1 MSITRIQNDPI
12 YSLPFLYI
20 QGLNLSISSTTI
32 IGISPGQC
40 RDSTDSIDMPVSYP
54 DLQGITFPA
63 TQYLNYLPGIFINS
77 AVNGAN
83 GLDQGTLAASS
94 QYAVYLIGDSRGYN
108 PVAGLLSL
116 TSNIAP
122 KLPFG
127 YDSMRLLGFQATG
140 AGSTFVY
147 ATSKPQNYVNALT
160 YLLQPPISVLS
171 GGNAVTFTAINL
183 SSAVPTTT
191 LQNIVVT
198 MLVTFIPSSSNDIV
212 QFRPTGSSVTTNL
225 RNIVGITAG
234 IAQTQYLT
242 VIAGVG
248 ASVPSIDYSVT
259 SASDSVSVSIV
270 RWTGVSNSA
279 YPALV

>member
-1 MSITRIQNDPI
+1 
-12 YSLPFLYI
+12 
-20 QGLNLSISSTTI
+20 
-32 IGISPGQC
+32 
-40 RDSTDSIDMPVSYP
+40 
-54 DLQGITFPA
+54 
-63 TQYLNYLPGIFINS
+63 
-77 AVNGAN
+77 
-83 GLDQGTLAASS
+83 
-94 QYAVYLIGDSRGYN
+94 
-108 PVAGLLSL
+108 
-116 TSNIAP
+116 
-122 KLPFG
+122 
-127 YDSMRLLGFQATG
+127 
-140 AGSTFVY
+140 
-147 ATSKPQNYVNALT
+147 
-160 YLLQPPISVLS
+160 
-171 GGNAVTFTAINL
+171 
-183 SSAVPTTT
+183 
-191 LQNIVVT
+191 